1 MKENHF
7 WPWFTNKSSPGFVAT
22 GFFKIPWHLPDSIHI
37 SLTKHNNKSVN
48 DRFYRAFLK
57 ISDPW
62 QKWWCQQNNVKSIFE
77 KVLIWENLCLDLAN
91 WSIYMVTGESCC
103 LKWSFSL
110 TLCEI
115 PWHFSSILPNVK
127 ISLTLCKNPRQ
138 FPDLEKFYFFLTFP
152 WRLWTLQSENAQG
165 PLVRNTKHVKM
176 HYWIIKYIF
185 HEHLYCFFQYHLQ
198 ICPTYTF
205 VQKSNDSRK
214 HFWVNVHT
222 VEREMDKQTSP
233 YQNMSCLKMGT
244 EKESAWL
251 NNSSNGIHNFKILP
265 W

>member
-1 MKENHF
+1 MTLKF
-7 WPWFTNKSSPGFVAT
+7 DGWPWKTIGHLFFAVSSFVQHFIRVRSNRLLQNSLT
-22 GFFKIPWHLPDSIHI
+22 FPWHLPDSIHI
-37 SLTKHNNKSVN
+37 SLTKRNNKSVN

-127 ISLTLCKNPRQ
+127 ISLTLYKIPWQ
-138 FPDLEKFYFFLTFP
+138 FPDLEKFYFSLTFP
-152 WRLWTLQSENAQG
+152 WRLWTLFHSHRWIQTG
-165 PLVRNTKHVKM
+165 VTVLKRPIWVK
-176 HYWIIKYIF
+176 F
-185 HEHLYCFFQYHLQ
+185 
-198 ICPTYTF
+198 
-205 VQKSNDSRK
+205 D
-214 HFWVNVHT
+214 
-222 VEREMDKQTSP
+222 
-233 YQNMSCLKMGT
+233 
-244 EKESAWL
+244 
-251 NNSSNGIHNFKILP
+251 NF
-265 W
+265 